1 MRILCNAAGSDDRV
15 DGGKDVEGARGT
27 LLKLASRWDVVAC
40 GIGVGRANFKIGLVA
55 DIILELYDRPILKF
69 GRPTPPAET
78 LGSRSGCGG
87 TLTRFRY
94 EETGRSAHLTR
105 RPLEDVE
112 DGKGVEDAREA

>member
-1 MRILCNAAGSDDRV
+1 MWSPAELGSGV
-15 DGGKDVEGARGT
+15 QISQ
-27 LLKLASRWDVVAC
+27 LAMSFGLGLNVV
-40 GIGVGRANFKIGLVA
+40 G
-55 DIILELYDRPILKF
+55 EPILKF